1 MYQCNRCHKTFQD
14 SHSDGV
20 EEIFGKLYCVGCG
33 EQLTEVSATTMPPSQ
48 QKHDNPSA
56 HLVTDNSVSSTSNSN
71 NTTITNIY
79 KGEENEKI
87 ETRYGVYKKEDV
99 SLCKSCKEY
108 IPKAYFIADT
118 GVCQDCMVKI
128 QMNEGDGALGE
139 GLYEEAKDCYEK
151 VLKNTYGNEE
161 LRHELLFKLG
171 VCYFELREGKKAVGY
186 FAKTRNQFA
195 DSIYYLGRCSE
206 IGVGKDQD
214 FNTALQYY
222 QEAAQKGSKM
232 AQNELERIE
241 QESIEQE
248 RLELERIEKL
258 QQQKDTTPEDEQ
270 VSGIEIEQQ
279 TPQAEVKEES
289 VLSEDNN
296 EAELTAPEEDLDSP
310 ANTAPIPQGTATIVE
325 PPTPA
330 VPQVNSTPGP
340 TVQTTL
346 AIVSNPETNRIYST
360 PNNNTEGEGFLKRYT
375 TLIIAA
381 AIVLMI
387 LVGIGC
393 YTLFN
398 SKDEI
403 YANPVQEKP
412 EMKINEP
419 QVVATTAQPE
429 EVQKK
434 ETKREANLSVPQKK
448 ATTESTPHPQAEQ
461 ATSGTLN
468 LSYGKYTGQMF
479 GGYPNGAGRL
489 VYNTARQ
496 INKYDSKKRMA
507 QPGESVQGTFVN
519 GFFTIGKHYDASGN
533 LIEAINVG
541 VVDGVYESK

>member
-1 MYQCNRCHKTFQD
+1 MFQCNRCHKTFQD

-33 EQLTEVSATTMPPSQ
+33 EQLIEIDISPSAPAQ
-48 QKHDNPSA
+48 LKHDNPSA
-56 HLVTDNSVSSTSNSN
+56 RSVTDNSVSSTSNSN

-79 KGEENEKI
+79 KGEENEKV
-87 ETRYGVYKKEDV
+87 ETRYGLYKKEDV

-108 IPKAYFIADT
+108 IPKSYFISDT

-151 VLKNTYGNEE
+151 VLKNTYGNEK

-171 VCYFELREGKKAVGY
+171 VCYFELHEGKKAVGY

-206 IGVGKDQD
+206 IGLGKDQN
-214 FNTALQYY
+214 FNTAVQYY
-222 QEAAQKGSKM
+222 QEAAQKGSQL

-241 QESIEQE
+241 QENIEQE
-248 RLELERIEKL
+248 RLKLERLEKL
-258 QQQKDTTPEDEQ
+258 PQQKDTAHEDEQ
-270 VSGIEIEQQ
+270 ENITEDQA
-279 TPQAEVKEES
+279 PQAEGTEVS
-289 VLSEDNN
+289 VLADDNN
-296 EAELTAPEEDLDSP
+296 KAELSAPEENLDSP
-310 ANTAPIPQGTATIVE
+310 INTAPIPQETATIVE

-330 VPQVNSTPGP
+330 VPQVTSTPEP
-340 TVQTTL
+340 LVQTAQGT
-346 AIVSNPETNRIYST
+346 ASSPEENRIYST
-360 PNNNTEGEGFLKRYT
+360 TNNTEEEGFLKRYS
-375 TLIIAA
+375 TLITAA
-381 AIVLMI
+381 TILLLI
-387 LVGIGC
+387 LVGMGF
-393 YTLFN
+393 YTLFS
-398 SKDEI
+398 SKDQI
-403 YANPVQEKP
+403 NVNPEKEKP
-412 EMKINEP
+412 KMEINEP
-419 QVVATTAQPE
+419 QVVATEAQPE

-434 ETKREANLSVPQKK
+434 EPKSEVKETISQKE
-448 ATTESTPHPQAEQ
+448 ATTESAPQPQAEQ
-461 ATSGTLN
+461 ATSGTID
-468 LSYGKYTGQMF
+468 LSYGKYTGQLS
-479 GGYPNGAGRL
+479 GGYPNGTGRL

-496 INKYDSKKRMA
+496 INKYDTKKRMA

-519 GFFTIGKHYDASGN
+519 GFFTIGKHYDANGN

>member
-33 EQLTEVSATTMPPSQ
+33 EQLTEVSAITTPPSK

-56 HLVTDNSVSSTSNSN
+56 RLVTDNSVSSTSNSN

-108 IPKAYFIADT
+108 VPKTYFIADT

-171 VCYFELREGKKAVGY
+171 VCHFELREGKKAVGY

-206 IGVGKDQD
+206 IGLGKNQD

-222 QEAAQKGSKM
+222 QEAAQKGSKL
-232 AQNELERIE
+232 ALKELERIE

-248 RLELERIEKL
+248 RLELERIENL
-258 QQQKDTTPEDEQ
+258 QQQKDTAPEDEQ

-279 TPQAEVKEES
+279 APQIEVAEES

-296 EAELTAPEEDLDSP
+296 EAEFAAPEEDLDSP
-310 ANTAPIPQGTATIVE
+310 ANTAPIPQETAPIVE
-325 PPTPA
+325 PPIPSI
-330 VPQVNSTPGP
+330 PQVNTPEP
-340 TVQTTL
+340 NAQTIQAT
-346 AIVSNPETNRIYST
+346 AGISEANRIYST

-381 AIVLMI
+381 AIVLLI
-387 LVGIGC
+387 LVSIGC
-393 YTLFN
+393 YTLLN
-398 SKDEI
+398 SKEEV
-403 YANPVQEKP
+403 YTPPVQEKI
-412 EMKINEP
+412 ETEKNET
-419 QVVATTAQPE
+419 QAVAITAQLE
-429 EVQKK
+429 EDQKK
-434 ETKREANLSVPQKK
+434 EPKSEVKQTDPQKEVTSDP
-448 ATTESTPHPQAEQ
+448 APQPQAEQ

-468 LSYGKYTGQMF
+468 LSYGSYTGQISS
-479 GGYPNGAGRL
+479 GYPNGTGRL
-489 VYNTARQ
+489 VYNTTRQ

>member
-33 EQLTEVSATTMPPSQ
+33 EQLTEVSATTTPPNQ
-48 QKHDNPSA
+48 QKHNNPSA

-108 IPKAYFIADT
+108 VPKAYLIADT

-151 VLKNTYGNEE
+151 VLRNTYGNEE

-171 VCYFELREGKKAVGY
+171 ICYFELREGKKAVGY

-206 IGVGKDQD
+206 IGLGKHQD
-214 FNTALQYY
+214 LKTALQYY
-222 QEAAQKGSKM
+222 QEAAQKGSKL

-258 QQQKDTTPEDEQ
+258 QQEKGTAPEDEQ
-270 VSGIEIEQQ
+270 VSRSEIEEQ
-279 TPQAEVKEES
+279 TPQIEVTEEP

-296 EAELTAPEEDLDSP
+296 EAEIAAPEEDLDSP
-310 ANTAPIPQGTATIVE
+310 TNTAPIPQETVTIVE
-325 PPTPA
+325 PPILV
-330 VPQVNSTPGP
+330 VPQVNSTP
-340 TVQTTL
+340 
-346 AIVSNPETNRIYST
+346 I
-360 PNNNTEGEGFLKRYT
+360 NNTEGEGFLKRNT
-375 TLIIAA
+375 TLIISV
-381 AIVLMI
+381 AIVLLI

-398 SKDEI
+398 SKEEI
-403 YANPVQEKP
+403 YTTQVQEKP
-412 EMKINEP
+412 EMKTDEP
-419 QVVATTAQPE
+419 QTIAATDQPE
-429 EVQKK
+429 EIQKK
-434 ETKREANLSVPQKK
+434 EQKSEVKQTAPQEK
-448 ATTESTPHPQAEQ
+448 ATTETTRPQAEQ
-461 ATSGTLN
+461 AASGTLN
-468 LSYGKYTGQMF
+468 LSYGSYTGQISD
-479 GGYPNGAGRL
+479 GYPNGTGRL
-489 VYNTARQ
+489 VYNATRQ